1 MKHVVYY
8 QLDVSDST
16 AIRRQQRASAAQA
29 GLRLGERLR
38 HLRVAAGMTQTD
50 LAGDR
55 FSKEYVS
62 QIERGKTR
70 PTPET
75 IEWLAQRLGVDAGFL
90 ADGVSADERGRVDAG
105 LARAEALLEARRNE
119 EALVEFESVRS
130 AVLAKGMPELEAC
143 ALSGEATV
151 RMRAGEVREAIA
163 LLERARVLSEGTSFS
178 DVQRADVLFRLG
190 VARYKLNSIQTSIGL
205 FDEALKVAERSEIPS
220 DQLRSNILAWRSRC
234 YRRRR
239 DLEAAREDVERA
251 LELAEGLSDK
261 RTAADVYFQAS
272 IIADREG
279 HWVLARSYAE
289 RAKAVYEEL
298 SDRGNL
304 GRLLNNLGG
313 IEFLLGKPEQ
323 AVEHLKHAFAVA
335 LEIGRDEDAAT
346 AVSSLAQVHLRSGD
360 ATRAEEQALHALE
373 IIGERDDMLDE
384 IGNARLVLGRALLL
398 QERLD
403 EAEPVLAAAEDA
415 FAQLSSASHRSAAW
429 IAQGDL
435 AARRGDERRA
445 AVLYRQAAEALQDF
459 RF

>member
-1 MKHVVYY
+1 MSCTTPY
-8 QLDVSDST
+8 VSDST
-16 AIRRQQRASAAQA
+16 AIRQQQRASAAQA

-38 HLRVAAGMTQTD
+38 QLRVASEMTQTD
-50 LAGDR
+50 LAGER

-70 PTPET
+70 RTRET
-75 IEWLAQRLGVDAGFL
+75 IDWLAQRLGVDSGFL
-90 ADGVSADERGRVDAG
+90 ANGVSADERGRVDAA
-105 LARAEALLEARRNE
+105 LTRAGALLEARRND
-119 EALVEFESVRS
+119 EALEEFESIRA
-130 AVLAKGMPELEAC
+130 AVLATGMPELEAR

-163 LLERARVLSEGTSFS
+163 LLERARALSEGTSFS
-178 DVQRADVLFRLG
+178 DVERADVLFRLG
-190 VARYKLNSIQTSIGL
+190 VARFKLNSVQSAIAL
-205 FDEALKVAERSEIPS
+205 FDEALKVAEQSEIPS

-251 LELAEGLSDK
+251 LELAESLNDT

-289 RAKAVYEEL
+289 RAKAAYEEL

-313 IEFLLGKPEQ
+313 INFLLGHPEE
-323 AVEHLKHAFAVA
+323 AVDFLKDAVGIA
-335 LEIGRDEDAAT
+335 LEVGNDAEAAH
-346 AVSSLAQVHLRSGD
+346 AVNGIAQVHLRTGD
-360 ATRAEEQALHALE
+360 VKRAEEQARYALE
-373 IIGERDDMLDE
+373 LLGDRVDEIAE
-384 IGNARLVLGRALLL
+384 IGNAHLVLGRALLA
-398 QERLD
+398 QDRLD
-403 EAEPVLAAAEDA
+403 EADEALQAGERAYD
-415 FAQLSSASHRSAAW
+415 QLSSGSHRASAW
-429 IAQGDL
+429 VAQGDL
-435 AARRGDERRA
+435 AARRGDDRA
-445 AVLYRQAAEALQDF
+445 AARLYRQAADALQDV

>member
-1 MKHVVYY
+1 MSSTTQY
-8 QLDVSDST
+8 VSDST
-16 AIRRQQRASAAQA
+16 AIRQQQRASAAQA

-38 HLRVAAGMTQTD
+38 QLRVAAGMTQTD

-70 PTPET
+70 PTRET
-75 IEWLAQRLGVDAGFL
+75 IDWLAQRLGVDSGFL
-90 ADGVSADERGRVDAG
+90 ANGVSADERGRVDAA
-105 LARAEALLEARRNE
+105 LTRAGALLEARRNE
-119 EALVEFESVRS
+119 EALEEFESIRS
-130 AVLAKGMPELEAC
+130 AVLATGMPELEAR

-151 RMRAGEVREAIA
+151 RMRAGDVREAIA
-163 LLERARVLSEGTSFS
+163 LLERARALSEGTSFS
-178 DVQRADVLFRLG
+178 DVERADVLFRLG

-251 LELAEGLSDK
+251 LELAEGLNDK

-289 RAKAVYEEL
+289 RAKAAYEEL

-313 IEFLLGKPEQ
+313 INFLLGHPEE
-323 AVEHLKHAFAVA
+323 AVDFLKDAVGIA
-335 LEIGRDEDAAT
+335 LEVGNDAEAAH
-346 AVSSLAQVHLRSGD
+346 AVNGIAQVHLRTGD
-360 ATRAEEQALHALE
+360 VKRAEEQARYALE
-373 IIGERDDMLDE
+373 LLGDRVDEIAE
-384 IGNARLVLGRALLL
+384 IGNAHLVLGRALLE
-398 QERLD
+398 QDRLD
-403 EAEPVLAAAEDA
+403 EADEALQAGERAYD
-415 FAQLSSASHRSAAW
+415 QLSSGSHRASAW
-429 IAQGDL
+429 VAQGDL
-435 AARRGDERRA
+435 AARRGDDRA
-445 AVLYRQAAEALQDF
+445 ASRLYRQAADALQDV